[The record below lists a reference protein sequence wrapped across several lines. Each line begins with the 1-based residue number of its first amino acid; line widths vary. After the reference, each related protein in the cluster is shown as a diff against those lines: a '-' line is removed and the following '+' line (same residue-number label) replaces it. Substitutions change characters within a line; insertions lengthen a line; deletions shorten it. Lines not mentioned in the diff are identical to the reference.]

1 MPPPCTRL
9 AAVRLPPFVHVW
21 QHPAGVYTA
30 PSRLMQV
37 WVTIA
42 AKLNWDIVRLNK
54 GQQEGGKGGK
64 KK

>member
-1 MPPPCTRL
+1 M
-9 AAVRLPPFVHVW
+9 RLPPFVHVW